1 MPGPVPKH
9 SDERLR
15 RNSDAVPT
23 EKLEVYGDVVMPAL
37 NLPFEPHPMVVDWYE
52 SLRLSAQSKFYEPSD
67 WEFARLTA
75 FIMHNILNSSRPSP
89 EMFKALNSAMGNIL
103 VTEGD
108 RRRLRI
114 EIARQPAKEKVDE
127 SEALVLHFKERMAK
141 AEASRSSA

>member
-15 RNSDAVPT
+15 RNSDVIPT
-23 EKLEVYGDVVMPAL
+23 EKVEAYGDVVMPAL
-37 NLPFEPHPMVVDWYE
+37 DLPFEPHPMVVDWYE

-67 WEFARLTA
+67 WEYARLSA
-75 FIMHNILNSSRPSP
+75 FIMNNILNAARPSP
-89 EMFKALNSAMGNIL
+89 EMFKALQSAMSNLL

-114 EIARQPAKEKVDE
+114 EIARQPQKVQADE
-127 SEALVLHFKERMAK
+127 SEALIMQFKERMDK
-141 AEASRSSA
+141 AEASRSTA